1 MGCNCVTPKPNEET
15 ELNPE
20 RLKQL
25 STHSLSNI
33 FI

>member
-15 ELNPE
+15 EINPE

-25 STHSLSNI
+25 STFPI
-33 FI
+33 

>member
-15 ELNPE
+15 EINPE

-25 STHSLSNI
+25 SKFPI
-33 FI
+33 